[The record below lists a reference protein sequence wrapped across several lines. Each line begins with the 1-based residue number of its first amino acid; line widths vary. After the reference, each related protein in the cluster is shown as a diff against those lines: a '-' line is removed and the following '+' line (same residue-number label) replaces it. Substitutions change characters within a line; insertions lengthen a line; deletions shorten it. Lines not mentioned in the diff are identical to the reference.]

1 MKNDSKFSE
10 TARVKHENHEKAR
23 KKARNMS
30 KSFLDMCIKEG
41 LTVFELKMIQDE
53 FPNYINNKI
62 EEMLQKT
69 KLS

>member
-1 MKNDSKFSE
+1 MENDSKE
-10 TARVKHENHEKAR
+10 IARAKHENYEKAR
-23 KKARNMS
+23 EKAKNMS

-41 LTVFELKMIQDE
+41 LTIFELKMIQDI

-62 EEMLQKT
+62 EEILQKT

>member
-10 TARVKHENHEKAR
+10 TARVKHENHE
-23 KKARNMS
+23 KARNMS

-62 EEMLQKT
+62 EEML
-69 KLS
+69 